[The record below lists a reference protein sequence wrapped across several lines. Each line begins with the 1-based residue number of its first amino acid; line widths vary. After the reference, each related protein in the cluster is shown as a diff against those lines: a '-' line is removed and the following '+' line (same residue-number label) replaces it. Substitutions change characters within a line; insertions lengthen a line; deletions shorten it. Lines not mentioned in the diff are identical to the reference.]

1 MSGQLSQKRVTVYAA
16 SSHALSPKYFEVAS
30 RLGQALAQSG
40 HPVVY
45 GGGGTGLMGAMADA
59 ALAAGG
65 EVHGVIPEF
74 LTTLEKGHQG
84 LTSMEVVPNMRIR
97 KERMLEDSV
106 AVVTLPGGCG
116 TFEEVFEAMTL
127 KRLGQYFGPILLV
140 NTDGYYDKLIEFLRH
155 SVQEKFMNQA
165 HLDLWHTVQAPED
178 VPEALRTIEPWSA
191 DALSFA
197 SVDPDKPGRDDASA
211 DG

>member
-1 MSGQLSQKRVTVYAA
+1 VYAA
-16 SSHALSPKYFEVAS
+16 SSHALSPNYFDVAA
-30 RLGQALAQSG
+30 RLGRALAEAG

-84 LTSMEVVPNMRIR
+84 LTSMDIVPNMRIR
-97 KERMLEDSV
+97 KERMLIDSA

-127 KRLGQYFGPILLV
+127 KRLGQYFGPIILV
-140 NTDGYYDKLIEFLRH
+140 NSDGYYDKLIEFLEH
-155 SVQEKFMNQA
+155 SVKERFMSQA
-165 HLDLWHTVQAPED
+165 HLELWHTVTRAED
-178 VPEALRTIEPWSA
+178 VPEALATIEPWSA
-191 DALSFA
+191 DALKFA
-197 SVDPDKPGRDDASA
+197 SVDAGNASA
-211 DG
+211 EG

>member
-1 MSGQLSQKRVTVYAA
+1 MSDSLSNKRVTVYAA
-16 SSHALSPKYFEVAS
+16 SSHALAPNYFDVAA
-30 RLGQALAQSG
+30 RLGRALATAG
-40 HPVVY
+40 HPVIY

-74 LTTLEKGHQG
+74 LTTLEKGHPG

-97 KERMLEDSV
+97 KEKMLIDSA

-140 NTDGYYDKLIEFLRH
+140 NTDGYYDKLIEFLQH
-155 SVQEKFMNQA
+155 SVQEKFMSRQ
-165 HLDLWHTVQAPED
+165 HLELWHTIDQPED
-178 VPEALRTIEPWSA
+178 VPEALATIEPWSA
-191 DALSFA
+191 DALKFA
-197 SVDPDKPGRDDASA
+197 SVDTDNI
-211 DG
+211 DGGNAGAEG

>member
-1 MSGQLSQKRVTVYAA
+1 MSGELSSKRITVYAA
-16 SSHALSPKYFEVAS
+16 SSHALSPNYFDVAA
-30 RLGQALAQSG
+30 RLGRALASAG
-40 HPVVY
+40 HPIVY

-59 ALAAGG
+59 ALDAGG

-74 LTTLEKGHQG
+74 LTTLEKGHQR
-84 LTSMEVVPNMRIR
+84 LTSMEVVPSMRIR
-97 KERMLEDSV
+97 KEKMLIDSA

-140 NTDGYYDKLIEFLRH
+140 NTAGYYDKLIEFLQH
-155 SVQEKFMNQA
+155 SVRERFMGQA
-165 HLDLWHTVQAPED
+165 HLDLWHTVGEPED
-178 VPEALRTIEPWSA
+178 VPEALRTVEPWSA

-197 SVDPDKPGRDDASA
+197 SIDAGNDRARD
-211 DG
+211 